1 MADLIATN
9 RLIAIVGTGVSGMA
23 VARFLHAAGRRFVV
37 FDTRDNPPNG
47 DRLRDEFAGVH
58 CQFGQW
64 DEKLLQQADE
74 IVVSPG
80 VSKQLPALQRAEAA
94 GISLIGDVELFVRHA
109 RAPVVAIT
117 GSNAKST
124 VTTLVGEMA
133 REAGIRAAVG
143 GNLGTPVLEL
153 LDDKVELYV
162 LELSSF
168 QLETTQHLG
177 AAVACILNISAD
189 HMDRYPNLPAY
200 HAAKQRIYYGAQHIV
215 ANRRDPL
222 TQPLLSRDTALS
234 FFGGPADFRNSG
246 IVQHEGEGWL
256 ADELQPV
263 LPVRELKIAG
273 RHNVDNALAAL
284 AIGKAAGFPRDA
296 MLDALRRFEGL
307 EHRCQWVASCDEV
320 DYFNDSKGTNVGAT
334 LAAIEGLARAPAKLV
349 VILGG
354 EGKGADFGPLRGA
367 MQTTARAAV
376 LIGRDADLIALAL
389 DGVVPVKHA
398 ANMHEAVTCAA
409 QLAKPGDAVLLSPAC
424 ASFDMFSGYVERGQ
438 VFCRVVREV
447 ACV

>member
-9 RLIAIVGTGVSGMA
+9 RLTAIVGTGVSGMA
-23 VARFLHAAGRRFVV
+23 VARFLHAAGRRIVM
-37 FDTRDNPPNG
+37 FDTRDNPPNAAA
-47 DRLRDEFAGVH
+47 LRRELPDVH
-58 CQFGQW
+58 CEFGQW
-64 DEKLLQQADE
+64 DEALLQDADE

-80 VSKQLPALQRAEAA
+80 VSKHLPALQRAEAE
-94 GISLIGDVELFVRHA
+94 GIDLIGDVELFVRYA
-109 RAPVVAIT
+109 QAPIVAIT

-133 REAGIRAAVG
+133 RAAGKKVAVG
-143 GNLGTPVLEL
+143 GNLGVPVLEL
-153 LDDKVELYV
+153 LDDQVELYV

-168 QLETTQHLG
+168 QLETTRQLG

-200 HAAKQRIYYGAQHIV
+200 HAAKQRIYYGAKHIV

-222 TQPLLSRDTALS
+222 TQPLLARDTALS
-234 FFGGPADFRNSG
+234 FFGGPADFRNMG
-246 IVQHEGEGWL
+246 IVQHEGEDWL
-256 ADELQPV
+256 ADELQPL
-263 LPVRELKIAG
+263 LPVGDLRIAG

-284 AIGKAAGFPRDA
+284 AIGKAAGLPRAA
-296 MLDALRRFEGL
+296 MLEALRRFEGL
-307 EHRCQWVASCDEV
+307 EHRCQWVARCAQV

-334 LAAIEGLARAPAKLV
+334 LAAIEGLQRPPAKLV

-354 EGKGADFGPLRGA
+354 EGKGADFSPLRSA
-367 MQTTARAAV
+367 MRKAARAAV

-389 DGVVPVKHA
+389 DAVVPVEQA
-398 ANMHEAVTCAA
+398 ADMRDAVMRAA
-409 QLAKPGDAVLLSPAC
+409 RLAQPGDAVLLSPAC

-438 VFCRVVREV
+438 AFCRAVEEV
-447 ACV
+447 TCA